1 MPLAVLVPE
10 RGGGC
15 GDDRPEVGNIASRDR
30 SKPRCRAFLKR
41 FFRGGVDDIVVE
53 EVGKPHSTRPLSQV
67 YARDSIEQPV
77 IDKQPDVPDDD
88 IGTGD
93 RGGIPDYTA
102 KWWECV
108 QGVEFDL

>member
-53 EVGKPHSTRPLSQV
+53 EVGKPHSTRPLSW
-67 YARDSIEQPV
+67 ARKCTHETQSSNLSSISSLTCRTWMTSERA
-77 IDKQPDVPDDD
+77 
-88 IGTGD
+88 T
-93 RGGIPDYTA
+93 
-102 KWWECV
+102 E
-108 QGVEFDL
+108 VEFQTTF